1 MLKLE
6 GVLGPA
12 TDPAIAHKLH
22 HLEHRGKVEYLTL
35 SRDDT
40 RRHRLRTATDSGTE
54 CAVILGRTQH
64 LYNGAVLMLGEERAI
79 VVRMR
84 EPQWL
89 GLVARDAAAAL
100 ELGYFAGNMHWSVRF
115 DGEVLRIALAG
126 PERDYLDRLQPLLAD
141 GRVRRRHSE

>member
-6 GVLGPA
+6 GVIGSA

-22 HLEHRGKVEYLTL
+22 HLEHRGRVEYLTL

-40 RRHRLRTATDSGTE
+40 QRHRLRAATDSGTQ
-54 CAVILGRTQH
+54 CAVILERTQH
-64 LYNGAVLMLGEERAI
+64 LYNGAVLMLGEDRAI

-84 EPQWL
+84 ERQWL
-89 GLVARDAAAAL
+89 DLVPRDLAAAL

-115 DGEVLRIALAG
+115 EREVLRIALAG
-126 PERDYLDRLQPLLAD
+126 PEQDYLDRLRPMVTD
-141 GRVRRRHSE
+141 GRVRKHGCT

>member
-6 GVLGPA
+6 GVVGSA
-12 TDPAIAHKLH
+12 TDPAIAQKLH

-40 RRHRLRTATDSGTE
+40 QRHRLRAATDSGTE
-54 CAVILGRTQH
+54 CAVILGRAQH
-64 LYNGAVLMLGEERAI
+64 LYNGAVLMLGEDRAI

-89 GLVARDAAAAL
+89 GLVPRDLAAAL
-100 ELGYFAGNMHWSVRF
+100 ELGYLAGNMHWSVRF
-115 DGEVLRIALAG
+115 DRDVLRIALAG
-126 PERDYLDRLQPLLAD
+126 PEQGYLERLQPMLAD
-141 GRVRRRHSE
+141 GRVRRHGCA